1 MSSVSF
7 DDWLYEDVGERVP
20 SPTPEARLFSPPTP
34 RFEPRR
40 TLEAPDSMPPLDD
53 LVSELP
59 DAEEIDDAMPAK
71 TLPDREELAS
81 ELLKYDVIEGEKL
94 DGLKAVIE
102 DALATLTPGAKPAS
116 GSKRSF
122 SSSMERPK
130 GVKAAKKAKGAEQ
143 EDADK
148 EDGPAQV
155 CTYVC
160 RFDGC
165 GKSYA
170 STDAVRKHCR
180 QRHLEWLR
188 ALGHGTPELYC
199 QCIVSPAE

>member
-1 MSSVSF
+1 MASVSF

-20 SPTPEARLFSPPTP
+20 SPTPEARVFSPPTP

-40 TLEAPDSMPPLDD
+40 NTGASDSVPPLED
-53 LVSELP
+53 LVSTLP
-59 DAEEIDDAMPAK
+59 DAEEVDDA
-71 TLPDREELAS
+71 LPSATPLADREELAS
-81 ELLKYDVIEGEKL
+81 ELLHFDAKDGDQL

-102 DALATLTPGAKPAS
+102 DALATLTPGAKPAAS
-116 GSKRSF
+116 GGKRSF
-122 SSSMERPK
+122 TSSEEREK
-130 GVKAAKKAKGAEQ
+130 GSKAAKKAAKNE
-143 EDADK
+143 EE

-160 RFDGC
+160 RFAGC